1 MLFRSETDTPFKDS
15 EHVKR
20 WLIRV
25 TINTCKNHLSSA
37 WRRKIQPMGFQ
48 ELELAAEHS
57 SGSDS
62 SWMSEFGEASALFE
76 AVAALPE
83 KYRSTVHLYY
93 FESYSVRD
101 IAQILQKKESA
112 IQTRLMRARKMLKQQ
127 LKGAWHDES

>member
-1 MLFRSETDTPFKDS
+1 M
-15 EHVKR
+15 
-20 WLIRV
+20 
-25 TINTCKNHLSSA
+25 
-37 WRRKIQPMGFQ
+37 QPMGFQ
-48 ELELAAEHS
+48 ELELAADHAAETDTWT
-57 SGSDS
+57 SGY
-62 SWMSEFGEASALFE
+62 GEASALFE

-93 FESYSVRD
+93 FEAYSVKD